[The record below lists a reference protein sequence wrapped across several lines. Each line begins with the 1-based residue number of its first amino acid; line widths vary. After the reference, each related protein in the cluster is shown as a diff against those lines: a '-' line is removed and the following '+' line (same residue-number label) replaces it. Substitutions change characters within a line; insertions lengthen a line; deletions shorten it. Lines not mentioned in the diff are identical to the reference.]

1 MPLVMESPRKAMRR
15 VVMGAAFRRMF
26 GVVAR
31 KQASKEKIH
40 HRDTEAQR
48 SKAREKDSRIEG
60 GAGGG
65 VAIAFSLLVLRASVS
80 LW

>member
-1 MPLVMESPRKAMRR
+1 MRR
-15 VVMGAAFRRMF
+15 VVMGVAFRRVA

-31 KQASKEKIH
+31 KYVTKPASKEKIH

-48 SKAREKDSRIEG
+48 SKAREKDRGGGG